1 MKETLLAKYGEIALK
16 GLNRNMFETS
26 LLKTIRR
33 RIQCAGDFNVYAAQS
48 TVYIEP
54 CSEEADIDEVE
65 LQLGRVFGLSAICRA
80 MVVEKDIDAI
90 CAGAAEYVK
99 EEMNK
104 AVNFRVT
111 TKRSDKKFP
120 LTSMEVSRIVGGYL
134 LSKYHNVKVTMDNP
148 DVTVTV
154 EVRDYMAYIHTG
166 NKPAAGGLP
175 TGTSGRAAVMLS
187 GGIDS
192 PVALYMMAKRGID
205 PVAVH
210 FMSPPYTSERAH
222 DKVMRL
228 VGILSK
234 YVGNVALLSVN
245 FTEVQVAIRD
255 RCPEEY
261 FTVIMRRS
269 MMRITNEL
277 CKREKCGAVVT
288 GESLAQ
294 VASQTLSAIICTDEA
309 SILPVLRPLIGMD
322 KNEIIAIAEKI
333 DTMQTSIEPYEDCCT
348 VFTPKHPK
356 TQPKLEAV
364 LEAELSADLSELE
377 KKAATDYTVKMFHF
391 FD

>member
-16 GLNRNMFETS
+16 GLNRNMFENS

-33 RIQCAGDFNVYAAQS
+33 RVHDAGDFKVYAAQS
-48 TVYIEP
+48 TVYIEAKND
-54 CSEEADIDEVE
+54 EADIDEAEV
-65 LQLGRVFGLSAICRA
+65 QLSRIFGLSAICRA

-99 EEMNK
+99 KELQNARTFK
-104 AVNFRVT
+104 VT

-120 LTSMEVSRIVGGYL
+120 LTSMEISRLVGGYL

-205 PVAVH
+205 PVAIH

-228 VGILSK
+228 TGILSR
-234 YVGNVALLSVN
+234 YVGNLALLSVN

-255 RCPEEY
+255 RCPDEL

-269 MMRITNEL
+269 MLRIANIL
-277 CKREKCGAVVT
+277 CEKEKCGALIT

-294 VASQTLSAIICTDEA
+294 VASQTLSAIVCTDEA
-309 SILPVLRPLIGMD
+309 SALPVLRPLIGMD
-322 KNEIIAIAEKI
+322 KTEIISVAEKI
-333 DTMQTSIEPYEDCCT
+333 DTMSTSIEPYEDCCT

-364 LEAELSADLSELE
+364 LAAEAAADLADLE
-377 KKAATDYTVKMFHF
+377 KKAAADYTVKMFHF

>member
-54 CSEEADIDEVE
+54 CSEEADIDEAE

-104 AVNFRVT
+104 AVTFRVT

-134 LSKYHNVKVTMDNP
+134 LSKYHNVKVAMDNP

-364 LEAELSADLSELE
+364 LEAELSANLSELE

>member
-16 GLNRNMFETS
+16 GLNRNMFETQ

-33 RIQCAGDFNVYAAQS
+33 RVQDAGNFKVYARQS

-54 CSEEADIDEVE
+54 QDDEADIDEAE
-65 LQLGRVFGLSAICRA
+65 LQLSRIFGLSAMCRA

-90 CAGAAEYVK
+90 CSGAAEYVK
-99 EEMNK
+99 NELENARTFK
-104 AVNFRVT
+104 VT

-120 LTSMEVSRIVGGYL
+120 LTSMEVSRIVGGHL
-134 LSKYHNVKVTMDNP
+134 LSKYHKVKVSMDDP

-154 EVRDYMAYIHTG
+154 EVRDFMAYIHTG

-228 VGILSK
+228 AGILSR
-234 YVGNVALLSVN
+234 YVGNLALLSVN

-255 RCPEEY
+255 RCPEEL
-261 FTVIMRRS
+261 FTVLMRRS
-269 MMRITNEL
+269 MMRITNML
-277 CKREKCGAVVT
+277 CENEKCGAVIT

-294 VASQTLSAIICTDEA
+294 VASQTLSAIVCTDEA
-309 SILPVLRPLIGMD
+309 SKLPVLRPLIGMD
-322 KNEIIAIAEKI
+322 KTEIIAVAEKI
-333 DTMQTSIEPYEDCCT
+333 GTMETSIEPYEDCCT

-356 TQPKLEAV
+356 TQPKLGAV
-364 LEAELSADLSELE
+364 LEAEATADLYELE
-377 KKAATDYTVKMFHF
+377 KKAASDYTVKMFHF